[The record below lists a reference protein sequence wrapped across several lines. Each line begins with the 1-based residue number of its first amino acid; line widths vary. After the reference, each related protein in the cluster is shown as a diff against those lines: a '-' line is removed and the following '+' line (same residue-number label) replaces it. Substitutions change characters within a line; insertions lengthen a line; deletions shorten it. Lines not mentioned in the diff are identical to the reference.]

1 MIEIWRMGP
10 IAAAVVLRGLD
21 FSPDEANR
29 LVALKLR
36 CEHGDLDDP
45 TDTQK
50 RLLFARWL
58 VQIGRLSEWE
68 PVCPSGGEL
77 RAA

>member
-10 IAAAVVLRGLD
+10 IAAAVTLRGLG

-36 CEHGDLDDP
+36 REHGGFDDP
-45 TDTQK
+45 TDTQQ

-58 VQIGRLSEWE
+58 VQNGRLSEGE
-68 PVCPSGGEL
+68 PDCASGGEL